1 MLKHLGFTIASYCLA
16 IRLLHLAVLCSA
28 SILISS
34 NKIKVEMELFF
45 ILLVLVSHYL
55 VVSHMHFCRY
65 DCFTSIG

>member
-1 MLKHLGFTIASYCLA
+1 MLKRLGFTIASYYLA
-16 IRLLHLAVLCSA
+16 MRLLHLAVLCSA

-45 ILLVLVSHYL
+45 ILLILVFHHP
-55 VVSHMHFCRY
+55 VVSHMHFHRY